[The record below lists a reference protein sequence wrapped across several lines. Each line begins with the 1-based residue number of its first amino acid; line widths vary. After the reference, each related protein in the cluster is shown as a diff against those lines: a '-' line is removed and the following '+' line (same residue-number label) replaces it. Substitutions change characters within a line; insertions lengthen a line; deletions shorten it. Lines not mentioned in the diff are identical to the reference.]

1 MDCVTCALPIDKTEK
16 HIVYRM
22 NVEQNMP
29 FLLFNTTH
37 YTTIQAAQHVLCM
50 DSDSPYLKEAGL
62 R

>member
-22 NVEQNMP
+22 NVEQKTL
-29 FLLFNTTH
+29 FLNTMH